1 MKLTNKDNMIIDL
14 LNIKDDLTKIRTELI
29 KPCMSMIPADREDSG
44 LTVKVTD
51 ALTNV
56 VEALQI
62 LDFYPKGQVYG
73 ETIFREKYI

>member
-14 LNIKDDLTKIRTELI
+14 LNIKDDLTKLRTELI
-29 KPCMSMIPADREDSG
+29 KPSGSMLYAMVNDGGI
-44 LTVKVTD
+44 TVKITD
-51 ALTNV
+51 ALTNI